1 MNKLVTQYKRN
12 PFTLNTKFPFE
23 VAQDVPKIN
32 VEKLERENNDT
43 SDNHFQGKTDYNQ
56 MTFRLA
62 SER

>member
-1 MNKLVTQYKRN
+1 MNKLVTQYKGN

-23 VAQDVPKIN
+23 VAQDMPKIN

-43 SDNHFQGKTDYNQ
+43 SDNHFHGMTDYNQ